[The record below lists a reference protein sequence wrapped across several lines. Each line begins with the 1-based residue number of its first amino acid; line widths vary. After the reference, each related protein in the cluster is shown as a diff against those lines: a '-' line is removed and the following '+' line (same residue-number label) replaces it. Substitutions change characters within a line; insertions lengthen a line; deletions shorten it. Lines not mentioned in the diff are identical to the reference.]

1 MLMRPLNH
9 FRRKIIES
17 AAVSLS
23 FSVNLVYKVGPTKI
37 GQFQN
42 AVSIDQNI
50 LRLDISVNNVLL
62 VDVCQSFDD
71 LLDVVGSFSLR
82 KSSLWAFGH
91 HTTVQLTLLGV
102 LQNKMNWKVVFKV
115 VVQLDDVWVIKKIHY
130 SHFSLDMLQ
139 QFRWADWLFL
149 DLLNRINVTSL
160 FMFSQPHLTKTALS
174 QHFYTLKIVSW
185 RLLLPSC
192 LYSGRQEQQTI
203 REFSQFHIRNQSQ
216 L

>member
-1 MLMRPLNH
+1 
-9 FRRKIIES
+9 
-17 AAVSLS
+17 VD
-23 FSVNLVYKVGPTKI
+23 LVYKVGPTKI
-37 GQFQN
+37 CEFQKT
-42 AVSIDQNI
+42 VSIDQNI
-50 LRLDISVNNVLL
+50 LRFDISVNNVLL
-62 VDVCQSFDD
+62 VDVGQSLDD
-71 LLDVVGSFSLR
+71 LLYVFGSLFLW
-82 KSSLWAFGH
+82 KSFLWAFGH
-91 HTTVQLTLLGV
+91 HTTVQLTLLGI
-102 LQNKMNWKVVFKV
+102 LQNKINWKVVFKV
-115 VVQLDDVWVIKKIHY
+115 IVQLDDVWVVKKVHN

-149 DLLNRINVTSL
+149 DLLDCINITSL

-192 LYSGRQEQQTI
+192 LYSGRQEQHTI